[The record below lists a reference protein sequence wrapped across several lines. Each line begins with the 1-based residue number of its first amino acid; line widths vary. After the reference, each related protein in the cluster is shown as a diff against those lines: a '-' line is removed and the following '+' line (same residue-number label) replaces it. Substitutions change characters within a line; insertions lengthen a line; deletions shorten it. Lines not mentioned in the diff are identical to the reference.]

1 VTLRWGRTFLLGLGF
16 FAISGAWA
24 LFNVQVP
31 LYLRGFLAPR
41 FPEQVNTLVGTFM
54 ILDEIAA
61 LFLEP
66 YVGALSDRTR
76 TRLGP
81 RLPYVLVGMPLAG
94 LAFLFLPYHTS
105 LVSLIALVILFDFF
119 MGIHRSPTVALMPDV
134 TPEPLR
140 SPANGV
146 INLMGGL
153 GGAVA
158 FGVGALFLPDHD
170 RTAFAIMGGLLLV
183 VPWILLIFLKEA
195 RTPLGWRDGPPEE
208 EAPGLLTTVGGLI
221 RSRDRRPLAL
231 LFGLLLIWGS
241 WNALNQLF
249 STYATVRLGDDLGRR
264 LSGAPGGRSH
274 AHSPGHPRRPGGSPA
289 GPAPDHG
296 HRRRAAG
303 AGSARGA
310 PPPPRLPLLLALAA
324 VGILWAFIVVN
335 AYPSVA
341 ALGQN
346 VQTGTYTGLY
356 YLFTTTGAI
365 LTPPS
370 WAPSWTGSV
379 RPSSSPGP
387 RSRPSWA
394 FSSSGWPRP
403 GPPTPRRS
411 GPSGRPPA
419 GANENGPGRPGP
431 LPSPP

>member
-1 VTLRWGRTFLLGLGF
+1 MSLRWGRTFLLGLGF
-16 FAISGAWA
+16 FAISGSWA

-31 LYLRGFLAPR
+31 LYLREFLAPR

-105 LVSLIALVILFDFF
+105 MLTLIALVILFDFF

-158 FGVGALFLPDHD
+158 FGVGALFLPAQD

-195 RTPLGWRDGPPEE
+195 RTPLGWADGPPQEE
-208 EAPGLLTTVGGLI
+208 TPGLLATV
-221 RSRDRRPLAL
+221 RSLVRSEDRRPLAL

-249 STYATVRLGDDLGRR
+249 STYATVQLGMT
-264 LSGAPGGRSH
+264 SGAASQALLAAAAMLILLAIPGGLVGARVGRH
-274 AHSPGHPRRPGGSPA
+274 RTMAVAGGFLVLVLLVAPLLRPG
-289 GPAPDHG
+289 
-296 HRRRAAG
+296 
-303 AGSARGA
+303 
-310 PPPPRLPLLLALAA
+310 LPLLAALAG

-341 ALGQN
+341 ALGHN
-346 VQTGTYTGLY
+346 VQTGAFTGLY

-365 LTPPS
+365 LTPPVLG
-370 WAPSWTGSV
+370 ALMDRFGEAFLFTGAALQTLLGV
-379 RPSSSPGP
+379 ILL
-387 RSRPSWA
+387 WMA
-394 FSSSGWPRP
+394 
-403 GPPTPRRS
+403 TPRATD
-411 GPSGRPPA
+411 PP
-419 GANENGPGRPGP
+419 GAQG
-431 LPSPP
+431 

>member
-1 VTLRWGRTFLLGLGF
+1 MTLRWGRTFLLGLGF

-249 STYATVRLGDDLGRR
+249 STYATVRLGMTSGAASQALLAAAAMLILLAIPGGLVGARLGRHR
-264 LSGAPGGRSH
+264 TMATAGGLLVLVLLVAPLL
-274 AHSPGHPRRPGGSPA
+274 RPG
-289 GPAPDHG
+289 
-296 HRRRAAG
+296 
-303 AGSARGA
+303 
-310 PPPPRLPLLLALAA
+310 LPLLLALAA

-365 LTPPS
+365 LTPPVLGALMDRFGEACLFTGAALQTLLGVLLL
-370 WAPSWTGSV
+370 WLAAPRAAQAPEV
-379 RPSSSPGP
+379 RP
-387 RSRPSWA
+387 
-394 FSSSGWPRP
+394 
-403 GPPTPRRS
+403 
-411 GPSGRPPA
+411 
-419 GANENGPGRPGP
+419 
-431 LPSPP
+431 

>member
-1 VTLRWGRTFLLGLGF
+1 MSLRWGRTFLLGLGF
-16 FAISGAWA
+16 FAITGAWA

-31 LYLRGFLAPR
+31 LYLRGFLEPA
-41 FPEQVNTLVGTFM
+41 FPGQVNTLVGTFM

-94 LAFLFLPYHTS
+94 LAYLFLPYHTS
-105 LVSLIALVILFDFF
+105 LPLLIAFIVLFDFF

-158 FGVGALFLPDHD
+158 FGVGALFLPQQD
-170 RTAFAIMGGLLLV
+170 RIAFAIMGGVLLV
-183 VPWILLIFLKEA
+183 IPWILLRFLREA
-195 RTPLGWRDGPPEE
+195 RTPLGWQERRSEE
-208 EAPGLLTTVGGLI
+208 EPAGVLATARRLI
-221 RSRDRRPLAL
+221 RSSDRRPLAL

-249 STYATVRLGDDLGRR
+249 STYATVQLGMSSGAASQALLAAAAMLILLAIPGGLVGARLGR
-264 LSGAPGGRSH
+264 
-274 AHSPGHPRRPGGSPA
+274 
-289 GPAPDHG
+289 
-296 HRRRAAG
+296 HRTMAG
-303 AGSARGA
+303 AGGLLVLVLAVA
-310 PPPPRLPLLLALAA
+310 PLLGPGPALLAA
-324 VGILWAFIVVN
+324 LGGVGILWAFIVVN

-341 ALGQN
+341 ALGRN
-346 VQTGTYTGLY
+346 VQTGAFTGLY
-356 YLFTTTGAI
+356 YLFTTLGAI
-365 LTPPS
+365 LTPPALGALMDRFGEGFLFTGAALQTLVGVVLL
-370 WAPSWTGSV
+370 WASAPRT
-379 RPSSSPGP
+379 SPVAAAEP
-387 RSRPSWA
+387 
-394 FSSSGWPRP
+394 
-403 GPPTPRRS
+403 
-411 GPSGRPPA
+411 
-419 GANENGPGRPGP
+419 
-431 LPSPP
+431 